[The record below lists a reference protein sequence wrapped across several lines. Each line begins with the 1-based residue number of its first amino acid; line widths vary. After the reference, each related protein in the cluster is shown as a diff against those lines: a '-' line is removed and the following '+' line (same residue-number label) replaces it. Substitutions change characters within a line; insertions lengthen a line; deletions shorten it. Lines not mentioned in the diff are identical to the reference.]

1 MNLPPTYTIGEIG
14 NFNQIVPDPETPDS
28 IQIKID
34 AVNKAEKAWSD
45 FWEEKS
51 KNKWNQNKK

>member
-1 MNLPPTYTIGEIG
+1 MDLPPTYTIGEI
-14 NFNQIVPDPETPDS
+14 FDFKQIVPDPETPDS

-51 KNKWNQNKK
+51 KKK